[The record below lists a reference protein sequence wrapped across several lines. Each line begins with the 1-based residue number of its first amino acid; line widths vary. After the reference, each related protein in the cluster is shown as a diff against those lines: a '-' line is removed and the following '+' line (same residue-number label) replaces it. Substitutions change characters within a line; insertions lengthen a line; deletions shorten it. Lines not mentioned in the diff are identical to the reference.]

1 MKINILFSSFISLA
15 SILENSVEAN
25 KADHFF
31 KNHDNQMANRS
42 GGSIITRDKPY
53 PKSLDA
59 SDNFIENGIKS
70 NGQICYKKEQTM
82 ATNYQP
88 EEIDKNNW
96 PIVSRTWSYGN
107 AGKQTG

>member
-1 MKINILFSSFISLA
+1 MKILLLTPNLSSLCQS
-15 SILENSVEAN
+15 NT
-25 KADHFF
+25 FF
-31 KNHDNQMANRS
+31 H
-42 GGSIITRDKPY
+42 I
-53 PKSLDA
+53 
-59 SDNFIENGIKS
+59 
-70 NGQICYKKEQTM
+70 QICYKKEQTM